1 MLKVIV
7 LCVVMLKV
15 IVLNVVM
22 LKVIVL
28 SIIKL
33 SVIML
38 NVMAPIRNRAE
49 TEADKK
55 LGQSQSKFLTFL
67 NKKSIQ
73 LSLFNFE
80 FTNFQ

>member
-1 MLKVIV
+1 
-7 LCVVMLKV
+7 MLKV

-28 SIIKL
+28 SVIKP

-55 LGQSQSKFLTFL
+55 LGQSQSNFLTFL
-67 NKKSIQ
+67 NKKINPAFPFS
-73 LSLFNFE
+73 F
-80 FTNFQ
+80 

>member
-1 MLKVIV
+1 
-7 LCVVMLKV
+7 MLKV

-28 SIIKL
+28 SVIKL

-38 NVMAPIRNRAE
+38 NVLAPIRIRAE

-55 LGQSQSKFLTFL
+55 LGQSQSKFFTFL
-67 NKKSIQ
+67 NKRINPAFPFFILNLQISNNRTERQ
-73 LSLFNFE
+73 VD
-80 FTNFQ
+80 